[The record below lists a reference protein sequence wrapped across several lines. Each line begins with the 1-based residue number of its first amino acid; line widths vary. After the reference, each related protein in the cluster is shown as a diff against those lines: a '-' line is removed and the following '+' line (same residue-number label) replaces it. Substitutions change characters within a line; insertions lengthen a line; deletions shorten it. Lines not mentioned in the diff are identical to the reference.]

1 MKLIIPLGFFS
12 FVTFTSANYIL
23 EDVVNKAN
31 NEIKDELMMKMM
43 SGAKSSRM
51 NRKKFTNVY
60 VFLFMTRI
68 FNL

>member
-1 MKLIIPLGFFS
+1 MKLIIPLGFFT
-12 FVTFTSANYIL
+12 FVTFTAANYIL